1 MRFNQRFPNNMTRS
15 VLPSSAAV
23 IVGGGSGN
31 RFRGDKLT
39 VSLAGKPL
47 IAHTLSAFEG
57 TVAVSAIVLVVP
69 PGREEEFRTIARE
82 EGISKLTSV
91 IPGGEHRHESV
102 CLGLEALPPGV
113 ELVAIHDAARPLIT
127 PDLIT
132 NCLEMAV
139 QEGASALAVPVTD
152 TLHRIDASG
161 CAAGTVDRTTLRA
174 MQTPQV
180 FCAAEI
186 RDLLAAVSGNP
197 TDEVSVA
204 VAAGKKVSLVEHHKP
219 NLKVTWPH
227 DVVMAEALLRASGG
241 KRERQNEK

>member
-1 MRFNQRFPNNMTRS
+1 MTQGI
-15 VLPSSAAV
+15 PTAAAV

-31 RFRGDKLT
+31 RFGGDKLT

-57 TVAVSAIVLVVP
+57 TAAVSAIVLVVP
-69 PGREEEFRTIARE
+69 PGREEEFRTIARD

-91 IPGGEHRHESV
+91 IPGGDHRHESV
-102 CLGLEALPPGV
+102 RRGLEALPPEV

-132 NCLEMAV
+132 RCLEMAA

-186 RDLLAAVSGNP
+186 RDLLTAVSGNP

-204 VAAGKKVSLVEHHKP
+204 VAAGKKVSLVDHHEP

-227 DVVMAEALLRASGG
+227 DVVMAEALLRG
-241 KRERQNEK
+241 RERQNEE

>member
-1 MRFNQRFPNNMTRS
+1 MTQGI
-15 VLPSSAAV
+15 PTAAAV

-31 RFRGDKLT
+31 RFGGDKLT

-57 TVAVSAIVLVVP
+57 TAAVSTIVLVVP
-69 PGREEEFRTIARE
+69 PGREEEFRTIARD

-102 CLGLEALPPGV
+102 RRGLEALSPEV
-113 ELVAIHDAARPLIT
+113 DLVAIHDAARPLIT

-132 NCLEMAV
+132 RCLEIAAK
-139 QEGASALAVPVTD
+139 EGASALASTVTD

-161 CAAGTVDRTTLRA
+161 FAAGTVDRTTLRA

-186 RDLLAAVSGNP
+186 RDLLATVSGNP

-204 VAAGKKVSLVEHHKP
+204 VAAGKKVSLVEHHEP

-227 DVVMAEALLRASGG
+227 DVVMAEALLRG
-241 KRERQNEK
+241 RERQNEE

>member
-1 MRFNQRFPNNMTRS
+1 MTRS
-15 VLPSSAAV
+15 APPVSAAV

-31 RFRGDKLT
+31 RFGGDKLT
-39 VSLAGKPL
+39 VSLAGKHL
-47 IAHTLSAFEG
+47 IAHTLSAFEE
-57 TVAVSAIVLVVP
+57 TAAVSSIVLVVP
-69 PGREEEFRTIARE
+69 PGRVEEFRTIAND

-102 CLGLEALPPGV
+102 RRGLEVLPPEV

-132 NCLEMAV
+132 SCLEMATK
-139 QEGASALAVPVTD
+139 EGASALAVPVTD
-152 TLHRIDASG
+152 TLQQIDASG
-161 CAAGTVDRTTLRA
+161 CAAGSVDRSTLRA

-180 FCAAEI
+180 FYAAEI

-204 VAAGKKVSLVEHHKP
+204 MAAGKKVSLVEHYEP
-219 NLKVTWPH
+219 NLKVTWPQ
-227 DVVMAEALLRASGG
+227 DVVMAEALLRDR
-241 KRERQNEK
+241 KWQNEK

>member
-1 MRFNQRFPNNMTRS
+1 MTQGI
-15 VLPSSAAV
+15 PTAAAV

-31 RFRGDKLT
+31 RFGGDKLT
-39 VSLAGKPL
+39 VSLVGKPL
-47 IAHTLSAFEG
+47 IAHTLSAFEE

-69 PGREEEFRTIARE
+69 TGREEEFRTIARE

-91 IPGGEHRHESV
+91 ILGGEHRHESV
-102 CLGLEALPPGV
+102 RRGLEALPPEV
-113 ELVAIHDAARPLIT
+113 ELIAIHDAARPLIT

-132 NCLEMAV
+132 RCLEVAAK
-139 QEGASALAVPVTD
+139 EGASALAAPVTD

-161 CAAGTVDRTTLRA
+161 YAAGSVDRLTLRA

-186 RDLLAAVSGNP
+186 RDLLASVSGKP

-204 VAAGKKVSLVEHHKP
+204 MDAGKKVSLVEHQEP
-219 NLKVTWPH
+219 NLKVTWPQ
-227 DVVMAEALLRASGG
+227 DVVMVEALLRG
-241 KRERQNEK
+241 REWKNENEE

>member
-1 MRFNQRFPNNMTRS
+1 MTQGI
-15 VLPSSAAV
+15 PTAAAV

-31 RFRGDKLT
+31 RFGGDKLT

-57 TVAVSAIVLVVP
+57 TAAVSTIVLVVP
-69 PGREEEFRTIARE
+69 PGREEEFRTIARD

-91 IPGGEHRHESV
+91 IPGGDHRHESV
-102 CLGLEALPPGV
+102 RRGLEALPPEV

-132 NCLEMAV
+132 RCHEIAAK
-139 QEGASALAVPVTD
+139 EGASALASTVTD

-161 CAAGTVDRTTLRA
+161 FAAGTVDRTRLRA

-186 RDLLAAVSGNP
+186 RDLLATVSGNP

-204 VAAGKKVSLVEHHKP
+204 VAAGKKVSLVEHHEP

-227 DVVMAEALLRASGG
+227 DVVMAEALLRG
-241 KRERQNEK
+241 RERQNEE

>member
-1 MRFNQRFPNNMTRS
+1 MTRS
-15 VLPSSAAV
+15 VLPASAAV

-31 RFRGDKLT
+31 RFGGDKLT

-47 IAHTLSAFEG
+47 IAHTLCAFEG
-57 TVAVSAIVLVVP
+57 TDAVSAMVLVVP
-69 PGREEEFRTIARE
+69 PGREEEFRSIARE

-91 IPGGEHRHESV
+91 ISGGEHRHESV
-102 CLGLEALPPGV
+102 RRGLEALPPGV

-132 NCLEMAV
+132 LCLEMAAK
-139 QEGASALAVPVTD
+139 ERASALAAPVTD

-186 RDLLAAVSGNP
+186 RDLLAAVSGTP

-204 VAAGKKVSLVEHHKP
+204 MAAGKKVSLVEHHEP

>member
-1 MRFNQRFPNNMTRS
+1 MTRF

-31 RFRGDKLT
+31 RFGGDKLT
-39 VSLAGKPL
+39 VLLAGKPL

-102 CLGLEALPPGV
+102 RRGLEALPPGV

-132 NCLEMAV
+132 SCLEMAA

-186 RDLLAAVSGNP
+186 RDLLATVSGNP

-227 DVVMAEALLRASGG
+227 DLVMAEALLRASGG

>member
-1 MRFNQRFPNNMTRS
+1 MTQGI
-15 VLPSSAAV
+15 PTAAAV

-31 RFRGDKLT
+31 RFGGDKLT

-47 IAHTLSAFEG
+47 IAQTLSAFEG
-57 TVAVSAIVLVVP
+57 TAAVSVIVLVVP

-102 CLGLEALPPGV
+102 RRGLEALSPEV
-113 ELVAIHDAARPLIT
+113 DLVAIHDAARPLIT

-132 NCLEMAV
+132 RCLEMAAK
-139 QEGASALAVPVTD
+139 EGASALAVPVTD
-152 TLHRIDASG
+152 TLHWIDASG
-161 CAAGTVDRTTLRA
+161 FAAGTVDRTTLRA

-180 FCAAEI
+180 FCAPEI
-186 RDLLAAVSGNP
+186 RDLLANLSGKP

-204 VAAGKKVSLVEHHKP
+204 MAAGKKVSLVEHHEP

-227 DVVMAEALLRASGG
+227 DVVMAEALLRG
-241 KRERQNEK
+241 RERQNEE

>member
-1 MRFNQRFPNNMTRS
+1 MTQGI
-15 VLPSSAAV
+15 PTAAAV

-31 RFRGDKLT
+31 RFGGDKLT
-39 VSLAGKPL
+39 VSLDGKPL

-57 TVAVSAIVLVVP
+57 TAAVSAIVLVVP
-69 PGREEEFRTIARE
+69 PGREEEFRTIARD

-102 CLGLEALPPGV
+102 RRGLEAIPPGV

-132 NCLEMAV
+132 RCLEVAA

-204 VAAGKKVSLVEHHKP
+204 VAAGKKVSLVEHHEP

-227 DVVMAEALLRASGG
+227 DVVMAEALLRG
-241 KRERQNEK
+241 RERQNEE

>member
-1 MRFNQRFPNNMTRS
+1 MTRS
-15 VLPSSAAV
+15 VLPASAAV

-31 RFRGDKLT
+31 RFGGDKLT

-47 IAHTLSAFEG
+47 IAHTLSSFEG
-57 TVAVSAIVLVVP
+57 TAAVSAIVLVVP
-69 PGREEEFRTIARE
+69 PGREEEFRTIASI

-91 IPGGEHRHESV
+91 IPGGGHRHESV
-102 CLGLEALPPGV
+102 RRGLEALPSGV

-127 PDLIT
+127 SDLIT
-132 NCLEMAV
+132 RCLEVAAK
-139 QEGASALAVPVTD
+139 EGASALAAPVTD

-161 CAAGTVDRTTLRA
+161 CVAGSVDRSSLRA

-186 RDLLAAVSGNP
+186 RDLLASVSGKP

-204 VAAGKKVSLVEHHKP
+204 MAAGKKVSLVEHHEP
-219 NLKVTWPH
+219 NLKVTWPQ
-227 DVVMAEALLRASGG
+227 DVVMAEALLRVRGG
-241 KRERQNEK
+241 RRKRQNEE

>member
-1 MRFNQRFPNNMTRS
+1 MTQGI
-15 VLPSSAAV
+15 PTAAAV

-31 RFRGDKLT
+31 RFGGDKLT
-39 VSLAGKPL
+39 VSLDGKPL

-57 TVAVSAIVLVVP
+57 TAAVSAIVLVVP
-69 PGREEEFRTIARE
+69 PGREEEFRTIARD

-91 IPGGEHRHESV
+91 IPGGDHRHESV
-102 CLGLEALPPGV
+102 RRGLEALPPEV

-132 NCLEMAV
+132 SCLEMAA

-186 RDLLAAVSGNP
+186 RDLLTAVSGNP

-204 VAAGKKVSLVEHHKP
+204 VAAGKKVSLVDHHEP

-227 DVVMAEALLRASGG
+227 DVVMAEALLRG
-241 KRERQNEK
+241 RERQNEE

>member
-1 MRFNQRFPNNMTRS
+1 MTRS
-15 VLPSSAAV
+15 APPVSAAV

-31 RFRGDKLT
+31 RFGGDKLT
-39 VSLAGKPL
+39 VSLAGKHL
-47 IAHTLSAFEG
+47 IAHTLSAFEE
-57 TVAVSAIVLVVP
+57 TAAVSSIVLVVP
-69 PGREEEFRTIARE
+69 PGRVEEFRTIAND

-102 CLGLEALPPGV
+102 RRGLEVLPPEV

-132 NCLEMAV
+132 SCLEMATK
-139 QEGASALAVPVTD
+139 EGASALAVPVTD
-152 TLHRIDASG
+152 TLQQVDASG
-161 CAAGTVDRTTLRA
+161 CAAGSVDRSTLRA

-180 FCAAEI
+180 FYAAEI

-204 VAAGKKVSLVEHHKP
+204 MAAGKKVSLVEHYEP
-219 NLKVTWPH
+219 NLKVTWPQ
-227 DVVMAEALLRASGG
+227 DVVMAEALLRDR
-241 KRERQNEK
+241 KWQNEK

>member
-1 MRFNQRFPNNMTRS
+1 MTRS
-15 VLPSSAAV
+15 APPVSAAV

-31 RFRGDKLT
+31 RFGGDKLT
-39 VSLAGKPL
+39 VSLAGKHL
-47 IAHTLSAFEG
+47 IAHTLSAFEE
-57 TVAVSAIVLVVP
+57 TAAVSSIVLVVP
-69 PGREEEFRTIARE
+69 PGRVEEFRTIAND

-102 CLGLEALPPGV
+102 RRGLEVLPPEV

-132 NCLEMAV
+132 SCLEMATK
-139 QEGASALAVPVTD
+139 EGASALAVPVTD
-152 TLHRIDASG
+152 TLQQVDASG
-161 CAAGTVDRTTLRA
+161 CAAGSVDRSTLRA

-180 FCAAEI
+180 FYAAEI

-204 VAAGKKVSLVEHHKP
+204 MAAGKKVSLVEHYEP
-219 NLKVTWPH
+219 NLKVTWPQ
-227 DVVMAEALLRASGG
+227 DVVMAEALLRDR
-241 KRERQNEK
+241 KRQNEK

>member
-1 MRFNQRFPNNMTRS
+1 MTRS
-15 VLPSSAAV
+15 ALPTSAAV

-31 RFRGDKLT
+31 RFGGDKLT

-57 TVAVSAIVLVVP
+57 TNAVSAIVLVVP

-102 CLGLEALPPGV
+102 RRGLEALPPGV

-132 NCLEMAV
+132 SCLEMSA

-152 TLHRIDASG
+152 TLLRIDASG

-227 DVVMAEALLRASGG
+227 DVVIAEALLRASGG
-241 KRERQNEK
+241 KRERKNEK

>member
-1 MRFNQRFPNNMTRS
+1 MTRS
-15 VLPSSAAV
+15 APPVSAAV

-31 RFRGDKLT
+31 RFGGDKLT
-39 VSLAGKPL
+39 VSLAGKHL
-47 IAHTLSAFEG
+47 IAHTLSAFEE
-57 TVAVSAIVLVVP
+57 TAAVSSIVLVVP
-69 PGREEEFRTIARE
+69 PGRVEEFRTIAND

-102 CLGLEALPPGV
+102 RRGLEVLPPEV

-132 NCLEMAV
+132 SCLEMATK
-139 QEGASALAVPVTD
+139 EGASALAVPVTD
-152 TLHRIDASG
+152 TLQQIDASG
-161 CAAGTVDRTTLRA
+161 CAAGSVDRSTLRA

-180 FCAAEI
+180 FYAAEI

-204 VAAGKKVSLVEHHKP
+204 MAAGKKVSLVEHYEP
-219 NLKVTWPH
+219 NLKVTWPQ
-227 DVVMAEALLRASGG
+227 DVVIAEALLRDR
-241 KRERQNEK
+241 KRQNEK

>member
-1 MRFNQRFPNNMTRS
+1 MTQGI
-15 VLPSSAAV
+15 PTAAAV

-31 RFRGDKLT
+31 RFGGDKLT

-57 TVAVSAIVLVVP
+57 TAAVSTIVLVVP
-69 PGREEEFRTIARE
+69 PGREEEFRTIARD

-91 IPGGEHRHESV
+91 IPGGDHRHESV
-102 CLGLEALPPGV
+102 RRGLEALSPEV
-113 ELVAIHDAARPLIT
+113 DLVAIHDAARPLIT

-132 NCLEMAV
+132 RCLEIAAK
-139 QEGASALAVPVTD
+139 EGASALASTVTD

-161 CAAGTVDRTTLRA
+161 FAAGTVDRTTLRA

-186 RDLLAAVSGNP
+186 RDLLATVSGNP

-204 VAAGKKVSLVEHHKP
+204 VAAGKKVSLVEHHEP

-227 DVVMAEALLRASGG
+227 DVVMAEALLRG
-241 KRERQNEK
+241 RERQNEE

>member
-1 MRFNQRFPNNMTRS
+1 
-15 VLPSSAAV
+15 V

-31 RFRGDKLT
+31 RFGGDKLT
-39 VSLAGKPL
+39 VSLAGKHL
-47 IAHTLSAFEG
+47 IAHTLSAFEE
-57 TVAVSAIVLVVP
+57 TAAVSSIVLVVP
-69 PGREEEFRTIARE
+69 PGRVEEFRTIAND

-102 CLGLEALPPGV
+102 RRGLEVLPPEV

-132 NCLEMAV
+132 SCLEMATK
-139 QEGASALAVPVTD
+139 EGASALAVPVTD
-152 TLHRIDASG
+152 TLHQIDASG
-161 CAAGTVDRTTLRA
+161 CAAGSVDRSTLRA

-180 FCAAEI
+180 FYAAEI

-204 VAAGKKVSLVEHHKP
+204 MAAGKKVSLVEHYEP
-219 NLKVTWPH
+219 NLKVTWPQ
-227 DVVMAEALLRASGG
+227 DVVMAKALLRDR
-241 KRERQNEK
+241 KRQNEK

>member
-1 MRFNQRFPNNMTRS
+1 MTRS
-15 VLPSSAAV
+15 ALPASAAV

-31 RFRGDKLT
+31 RFGGDKLT
-39 VSLAGKPL
+39 VHLAAKPL

-57 TVAVSAIVLVVP
+57 TAAVSAIVLVVP
-69 PGREEEFRTIARE
+69 PGREEELRTIARE

-102 CLGLEALPPGV
+102 RRGLEALPPDF

-132 NCLEMAV
+132 GCLEMAAK
-139 QEGASALAVPVTD
+139 EGASALAVPVTD

-161 CAAGTVDRTTLRA
+161 CAAASVDRSTLRA

-180 FCAAEI
+180 FWAAEI

-197 TDEVSVA
+197 TDEASVA
-204 VAAGKKVSLVEHHKP
+204 MEAGKKVSLVEHHEP
-219 NLKVTWPH
+219 NLKVTWPQ

-241 KRERQNEK
+241 KRERHNEK

>member
-1 MRFNQRFPNNMTRS
+1 MTRS
-15 VLPSSAAV
+15 ALPASAAV

-31 RFRGDKLT
+31 RFGGDKLT

-47 IAHTLSAFEG
+47 IAHTLSAFEESS
-57 TVAVSAIVLVVP
+57 AVSSIVLVVP
-69 PGREEEFRTIARE
+69 PGREEEFRTIANDE
-82 EGISKLTSV
+82 EISKLASV

-102 CLGLEALPPGV
+102 RRGLEALPPEV

-132 NCLEMAV
+132 RCLEMGAK
-139 QEGASALAVPVTD
+139 EGASALAVPVTD
-152 TLHRIDASG
+152 TLQQIDASG
-161 CAAGTVDRTTLRA
+161 CAVGSVDRSTLRA

-180 FCAAEI
+180 FYAAEI

-204 VAAGKKVSLVEHHKP
+204 MAAGKKVSLVEHYEP
-219 NLKVTWPH
+219 NLKVTWPQ
-227 DVVMAEALLRASGG
+227 DVVIAEALLRDR
-241 KRERQNEK
+241 KRQNEK

>member
-1 MRFNQRFPNNMTRS
+1 MNRS
-15 VLPSSAAV
+15 ALPASAAV

-31 RFRGDKLT
+31 RFGGDKLT

-47 IAHTLSAFEG
+47 IGHTLSAFEG

-82 EGISKLTSV
+82 EGIAKLTSV

-102 CLGLEALPPGV
+102 RRGLEALPSQV

-132 NCLEMAV
+132 RCLEIAAK
-139 QEGASALAVPVTD
+139 EGASALAAPVTD
-152 TLHRIDASG
+152 TLHRINASG

-180 FCAAEI
+180 FRAAEI
-186 RDLLAAVSGNP
+186 RDLLASVSGKP

-204 VAAGKKVSLVEHHKP
+204 IAEGKKVSLVEHHEP
-219 NLKVTWPH
+219 NLKVTWPQ
-227 DVVMAEALLRASGG
+227 DVVMAEALLRVRGG
-241 KRERQNEK
+241 KRERKNEK